1 MAEII
6 RFDKLS
12 KYYAST
18 NVQAS
23 NEVSFSIEQGE
34 VHAICGENGA
44 GKTTLMRM
52 LFGMETPDSG
62 SLLLDGKPVSFASPS
77 DAISAGIGMVHQ
89 HFMIVPS
96 FSVAENIMLGNE
108 QVSHG
113 FLDKQE
119 ERNYVRD
126 LSERYGLPID
136 PDAIASSLPVG
147 LLQRVEILKMLAK
160 KVRILILDEPTAV
173 LTPGEVGPFLHTL
186 TGLAHDGYTIL
197 FISHKLQEV
206 LTVAD
211 RITVMRKGQVI
222 GTKPSR
228 GTTMEELAMMMVGR
242 PVVLNIQKG
251 PAHPGSVVLKTHDLT
266 YRNSLGVTKL
276 DHVSL
281 SIRAGEVYGVAGV
294 SGNGQEAL
302 VNCLSGL
309 NKPTEGSME
318 LEGQDL
324 TNASVRTRRDHGMA
338 QVPEDRI
345 HVGLNMD
352 ASVEENLLMGFEHR
366 EPFSLHGIL
375 QQREMQEN
383 AGRMIKAYAIFG
395 ASAES
400 PVRMLSGGNMQKVV
414 LARELSSKPRLL
426 IVDQPT
432 RGLDVGSIEF
442 VHRMILSQRDQGVAV
457 LLVSVE
463 LEEILSLSDRV
474 GVMYAGRLQGELEG
488 KQITQEAIGMLMVGG
503 SV

>member
-324 TNASVRTRRDHGMA
+324 TNASVRTRRNHGMA

>member
-96 FSVAENIMLGNE
+96 FSVSENIMLGNE

-324 TNASVRTRRDHGMA
+324 TNASVRTRRNHGMA

-352 ASVEENLLMGFEHR
+352 AS
-366 EPFSLHGIL
+366 
-375 QQREMQEN
+375 
-383 AGRMIKAYAIFG
+383 
-395 ASAES
+395 
-400 PVRMLSGGNMQKVV
+400 
-414 LARELSSKPRLL
+414 
-426 IVDQPT
+426 
-432 RGLDVGSIEF
+432 
-442 VHRMILSQRDQGVAV
+442 
-457 LLVSVE
+457 
-463 LEEILSLSDRV
+463 
-474 GVMYAGRLQGELEG
+474 
-488 KQITQEAIGMLMVGG
+488 
-503 SV
+503 

>member
-96 FSVAENIMLGNE
+96 FSVSENIMLGNE

-324 TNASVRTRRDHGMA
+324 TNASVRTRRNHGMA